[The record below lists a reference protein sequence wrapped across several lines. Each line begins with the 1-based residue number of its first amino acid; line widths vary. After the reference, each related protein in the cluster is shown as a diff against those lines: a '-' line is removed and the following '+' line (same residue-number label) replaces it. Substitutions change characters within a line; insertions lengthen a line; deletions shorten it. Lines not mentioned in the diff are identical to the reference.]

1 MTGFAQGACITGL
14 GKLQWEIRTLNS
26 RYLEAQLK
34 LPEVLRPYEGQ
45 IREVLTARLQRGK
58 VDLQVSLEAAQA
70 SAAAFELN
78 VPLVQQLLGLEQSLT
93 TLAARPMQWD
103 MVALLQWPE
112 VLRGSTGTLDPS
124 GFLSALEESVSRL
137 LDQRAQEGARLQ
149 QVIFRMLDGLE
160 SCVQGI
166 IKQVPIWNAGLKQRV
181 QDRWEKWQLSGEPA
195 DAVWTTLLLK
205 SDIQE
210 ECDRLIGH
218 IVAARTQLAQ
228 GGMVGKLLDFL
239 SQEML
244 REANTLGVKVAALE
258 GVEASVQ
265 LKVGID
271 QLREQAQ
278 NLV

>member
-1 MTGFAQGACITGL
+1 MTGFAQGACITGV
-14 GKLQWEIRTLNS
+14 GKVHWEIRTLNS
-26 RYLEAQLK
+26 RYLELQLK
-34 LPEVLRPYEGQ
+34 LPEVLRVYEGQ
-45 IREVLTARLQRGK
+45 IREILTTRLQRGK
-58 VDLQVSLEAAQA
+58 VDVQVSLEPGSASTAAV
-70 SAAAFELN
+70 ELN
-78 VPLVQQLLGLEQSLT
+78 APLVQQLLGLEQSLT

-103 MVALLQWPE
+103 MATLLQWPG
-112 VLRGSTGTLDPS
+112 VLQGVGGTLDPS
-124 GFLSALEESVSRL
+124 VFFSALEESVTQL
-137 LDQRAQEGARLQ
+137 LVQRAQEGQRLQ
-149 QVIFRMLDGLE
+149 QVMLKMLTGLE
-160 SCVQGI
+160 RCVQGI
-166 IKQVPIWNAGLKQRV
+166 IQQVPLWNAGLKQRV
-181 QDRWEKWQLSGEPA
+181 QERWDKWQLSGEPA

-210 ECDRLIGH
+210 ECDRLLGH
-218 IVAARTQLAQ
+218 IVAARSQLSK

-271 QLREQAQ
+271 QIREQAQ